1 MEQGPKK
8 NNTKKPKK
16 NPNRYAR
23 LCENYSVI
31 PSLAKSKGKLNN
43 LRFRRDL
50 LKWQEYPLDII
61 PSQLNKKNHLSI
73 FFGRTIDYSSKN
85 SLYTENILLFITNK
99 KYLPS
104 FPVSRKERNF

>member
-8 NNTKKPKK
+8 KYKKTQK